1 MTEQAELSVLGAML
15 ADSSSVG
22 EVADFLQPVDFLN
35 EQNRLIYSAAV
46 YKDSIGD
53 PVNPVTVAEYL
64 KSRRKLSTAGGVSYL
79 EQLTCELPDVVNVK
93 FYAEIVKQSAIAYQL
108 RGIGRHLQEH
118 DGDSRAEMGWAL
130 QRLMDLSG
138 DSVVGEPEALGDI
151 VGEVLREAAKI
162 SSGEATEEGIRTMY
176 PQLDATLLYM
186 KPQDLLILAARP
198 SVGKSALAACIAL
211 NVVKQNV
218 GVLFISLEMSKAQ
231 LGRRMLSVESGIPY
245 SHIMSPKLLTKVK
258 MQELSETEERM
269 RTWPLVIDDKSNQ
282 TLGEIRTKARRQKA
296 KDRLGLVIVDYLQLG
311 CADPDSKE
319 QISQMSSGLKA
330 KAKDLRIPVLG
341 ISQLSRYVEHRDSN
355 RIQLSDLRG
364 SGQLE
369 QDADV
374 VMGMYRRGGSQE
386 RVIVDVI
393 KHRNGPMGSIDFR
406 LDPKTT
412 KFIEEPVDVP
422 D

>member
-22 EVADFLQPVDFLN
+22 EVADFLQPGDFLN

-46 YKDSIGD
+46 YRDSIGD
-53 PVNPVTVAEYL
+53 PVNPVTIAEYL
-64 KSRRKLSTAGGVSYL
+64 KSRRKLTAAGGVSYL
-79 EQLTCELPDVVNVK
+79 EEITCELPDVVNVK
-93 FYAEIVKQSAIAYQL
+93 HYEIVKQSAIAYQL

-118 DGDSRAEMGWAL
+118 EGDSRAEMGWAL

-162 SSGEATEEGIRTMY
+162 NSGEATEEGIRTLY

-211 NVVKQNV
+211 NVVKQNI

-245 SHIMSPKLLTKVK
+245 SHIMSPALLSKSK
-258 MQELSETEERM
+258 MVELSEAEEKM

-330 KAKDLRIPVLG
+330 MAKDLRIPVLG
-341 ISQLSRYVEHRDSN
+341 ISQLSRYVEHRDSPQV
-355 RIQLSDLRG
+355 QLSDLRG

-374 VMGMYRRGGSQE
+374 VISMYRKRNDQT
-386 RVIVDVI
+386 RVMVDII
-393 KHRNGPMGSIDFR
+393 KHRNGPLGLIEFR

-412 KFIEEPVDVP
+412 MFTEELQEV
-422 D
+422 

>member
-22 EVADFLQPVDFLN
+22 EVADFLQPGDFLN

-46 YKDSIGD
+46 YRDSIGD
-53 PVNPVTVAEYL
+53 PVNPVTIAEYL
-64 KSRRKLSTAGGVSYL
+64 KSRRKLTAAGGVSYL
-79 EQLTCELPDVVNVK
+79 EEITCELPDVVNVK
-93 FYAEIVKQSAIAYQL
+93 HYAEIVKQSAIAYQL

-118 DGDSRAEMGWAL
+118 EGDSRAEMGWAL

-162 SSGEATEEGIRTMY
+162 NSGEATEEGIRTLY

-211 NVVKQNV
+211 NVVKQNI

-245 SHIMSPKLLTKVK
+245 SHIMSPALLSKSK
-258 MQELSETEERM
+258 MVELSEAEEKM
-269 RTWPLVIDDKSNQ
+269 RTWPLVIDDKSSW
-282 TLGEIRTKARRQKA
+282 ERFAPRRADRRQ
-296 KDRLGLVIVDYLQLG
+296 
-311 CADPDSKE
+311 
-319 QISQMSSGLKA
+319 
-330 KAKDLRIPVLG
+330 RIG
-341 ISQLSRYVEHRDSN
+341 W
-355 RIQLSDLRG
+355 G
-364 SGQLE
+364 W
-369 QDADV
+369 
-374 VMGMYRRGGSQE
+374 
-386 RVIVDVI
+386 
-393 KHRNGPMGSIDFR
+393 
-406 LDPKTT
+406 
-412 KFIEEPVDVP
+412 
-422 D
+422 